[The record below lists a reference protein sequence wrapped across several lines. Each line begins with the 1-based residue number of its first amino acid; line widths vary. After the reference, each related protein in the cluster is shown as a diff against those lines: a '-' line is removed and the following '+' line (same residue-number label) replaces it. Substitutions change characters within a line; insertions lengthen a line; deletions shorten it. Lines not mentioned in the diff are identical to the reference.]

1 MGHILIIILHKIVS
15 LKLLAVLFLV
25 TTVVM
30 IFQLSTAFKVHAL
43 NVHTEIRA
51 DPPGIVRIIDR
62 TGSLPAGIT
71 DPDDDSDTEPSEEPE
86 RIHRHL
92 RAIDRHYREAV
103 YTMRVNPI
111 RVTPLSERSFQHN
124 ELDHHLNISDS
135 VIQQL
140 IQQGEGKNEL

>member
-1 MGHILIIILHKIVS
+1 MS
-15 LKLLAVLFLV
+15 FKLLVVLLSVAAAVAV
-25 TTVVM
+25 GV
-30 IFQLSTAFKVHAL
+30 FQLSTTYTVHAL
-43 NVHTEIRA
+43 NVRTEVRA